1 MSRWILWT
9 IGAVVLCVAVAAVGS
24 ALLSRSACRA
34 ATKNGTV
41 KDFREFTGEDLER
54 EVRSQVPLGSSRTF
68 VEKFLTKEGM
78 EFNYDSSLNATL
90 ASAPCLKGSGI
101 VVESLGLT
109 FRFDHESKVVS
120 VESRV
125 HLTGP

>member
-9 IGAVVLCVAVAAVGS
+9 IGAIVLCAAVAAVGS
-24 ALLSRSACRA
+24 ALLSRSACRT

-41 KDFREFTGEDLER
+41 RDFREFTTEDLER
-54 EVRSQVPLGSSRTF
+54 DVRSRVPLGSSRTF
-68 VEKFLTKEGM
+68 VEKFLTEEGM
-78 EFNYDSSLNATL
+78 KFIYDSSLNATL

-101 VVESLGLT
+101 VVKSLGLT
-109 FRFDHESKVVS
+109 FRFDHESKLVS
-120 VESRV
+120 IESRV